1 MPQLLLVLMNL
12 VLQLSTLPHAASAG
26 AVNIASSA
34 ACPAV
39 SVQQPLLPSVTVAEE
54 S

>member
-1 MPQLLLVLMNL
+1 MNL
-12 VLQLSTLPHAASAG
+12 VLQLPILPHAASAA

-39 SVQQPLLPSVTVAEE
+39 SVQLPLLPNVTVAEE